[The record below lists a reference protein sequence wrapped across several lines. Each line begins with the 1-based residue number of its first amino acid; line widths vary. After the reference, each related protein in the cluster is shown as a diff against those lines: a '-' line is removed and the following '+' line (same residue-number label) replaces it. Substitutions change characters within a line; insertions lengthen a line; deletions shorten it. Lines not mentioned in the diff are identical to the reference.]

1 MNHLLKNLWMVLS
14 PKRKNQAIFLLL
26 FSVITSGFEVL
37 TVGSIFNLLSLM
49 TKINT
54 KDENEKINSFNLFFE
69 DFSSESVFFVFIIF
83 LILACLCR
91 VILLWSMLRF
101 SHIVGSDMGVL
112 MFTKTLK
119 QPLEFYFKTTT
130 SEIISNLTK
139 KINILSL
146 EIVHPIILVLSNI
159 IIIIGVLGVL
169 VLQIGIKVLLV
180 FGVFVLLFYFF
191 WKMTK
196 SRISKN
202 SKFISENSD
211 LVIKNISETIS
222 AIKLISMKQIYS
234 LFTDQFDKAN
244 RKLKFAEGDN
254 VFLSQSIRLWLELII
269 ILLGTIFCLI
279 SYKMGFLIEIIPIL
293 GGVFFGVYR
302 VIPLVLK
309 AYSGFSTIMGA
320 KESFIDILSY
330 LNLEDKFTKPSLQK
344 SVKFCE
350 KIKIIDLSYSYPNNK
365 NSSITNINCCIEKNK
380 ITGIL
385 GTTGSGKTTLVSIV
399 SGLLEPSVG
408 NVKIDKQKLNISN
421 IAAWK
426 NMISYVP
433 QETIIIDGSISD
445 NITLGLSERNENSK
459 IIEALKYAK
468 LDKFIPFIH
477 SKKTMG
483 ERGIKIS
490 GGERQRIGLARAI
503 YDDKEIIILDEPFS
517 ALDKKTAETVLTN
530 IRNLNKYTLI
540 IVTHDKFVI
549 PFCDNVITLKNGNLI
564 KKSNEKLKAYYE

>member
-14 PKRKNQAIFLLL
+14 PKRKKQAIFLLL

-49 TKINT
+49 TKINS
-54 KDENEKINSFNLFFE
+54 KNENEKINSFNLFFE

-169 VLQIGIKVLLV
+169 FLQIGIEVLLV

-222 AIKLISMKQIYS
+222 SIKLISMKQIYS

-293 GGVFFGVYR
+293 GGVVFGVYR

-380 ITGIL
+380 ITGVL

-408 NVKIDKQKLNISN
+408 NVKIDKQKLNTSN

-445 NITLGLSERNENSK
+445 NITLGLSEKNENSK

-468 LDKFIPFIH
+468 LDKFIPFIN
-477 SKKTMG
+477 SKKMMG

-517 ALDKKTAETVLTN
+517 ALDKKTAKTVLTN

-540 IVTHDKFVI
+540 IVTHDKFVV

-564 KKSNEKLKAYYE
+564 KK

>member
-14 PKRKNQAIFLLL
+14 PKRKKQAIFLLL

-49 TKINT
+49 TKINS
-54 KDENEKINSFNLFFE
+54 KNKNEEINSFNLFFE

-169 VLQIGIKVLLV
+169 FLQIGIEVLLV

-222 AIKLISMKQIYS
+222 SIKLISMKQIYS

-293 GGVFFGVYR
+293 GGVVFGVYR

-380 ITGIL
+380 ITGVL

-408 NVKIDKQKLNISN
+408 DVKIDKQKLNTSN

-445 NITLGLSERNENSK
+445 NITLGFSEKNENSK

-477 SKKTMG
+477 SKKMMG

-517 ALDKKTAETVLTN
+517 ALDKKTAKTVLTN

-540 IVTHDKFVI
+540 IVTHDKFVV
-549 PFCDNVITLKNGNLI
+549 PFCDDVITLKNGNLI
-564 KKSNEKLKAYYE
+564 KK